1 MSLRMKTEKAKN
13 FLHDFHNVAENEIQ
27 ALRKNISRHFR
38 HVFEG
43 RDRKI
48 WRPENFTR
56 NPIFTLH
63 GYMQGEASLMDLED
77 FLDEKGFNV
86 DNTPYPFYRDL
97 RFVEDRLTQRIIRAH
112 EITGRRSDIIG
123 HSTGALIAVALACR
137 IPEHVDKVISIAIP
151 ESGSEFAIPVWF
163 LQSGRQLLPWNNY
176 VKKLLKV
183 PFPEEVN
190 LYVVHGNWDP
200 LVTHKFSFFPRGAKN
215 IHRVLVKSMGHL
227 SLIESEIFPLIYDI
241 LSGRFKGGDEVS
253 EYNPWQEKE
262 MDSAVCPA
270 DFKVASGG

>member
-1 MSLRMKTEKAKN
+1 MSLRMKTEKAKS
-13 FLHDFHNVAENEIQ
+13 FLHDFHNVAENEIR
-27 ALRKNISRHFR
+27 AFRKNVRRHFR

-56 NPIFTLH
+56 NSIFTLH
-63 GYMQGEASLMDLED
+63 GYMQGEAALMDLED

-97 RFVEDRLTQRIIRAH
+97 RFVEDRLAQRIIRTH
-112 EITGRRSDIIG
+112 EITGRRADIIG

-137 IPEHVDKVISIAIP
+137 IPDHVDKVISIAIP

-200 LVTHKFSFFPRGAKN
+200 LITHKFSFFPRGTKN
-215 IHRVLVKSMGHL
+215 IHRIRVKSVGHL

-241 LSGRFKGGDEVS
+241 LSGRFKGGDEVL

-262 MDSAVCPA
+262 MDPVVYPA
-270 DFKVASGG
+270 DFKAASSG

>member
-1 MSLRMKTEKAKN
+1 MSLKMKTEKIKG
-13 FLHDFHNVAENEIQ
+13 FVHDFQTVMGNEIR
-27 ALRKNISRHFR
+27 AGRKNLRRHLR

-63 GYMQGEASLMDLED
+63 GYLQGEAALMNLED

-112 EITGRRSDIIG
+112 EITGRRADIIG
-123 HSTGALIAVALACR
+123 HSTGAMIAVALAR
-137 IPEHVDKVISIAIP
+137 RVPEHVDKVISMAIP
-151 ESGSEFAIPVWF
+151 ENGSEFAIPVWF

-176 VKKLLKV
+176 VKKLVKGL
-183 PFPEEVN
+183 FPEEVN
-190 LYVVHGNWDP
+190 LFIIHGSCDP
-200 LVTHKFSFFPRGAKN
+200 LITHKFSLYPRGAKN
-215 IHRVLVKSMGHL
+215 IHRIMVKSLGHL
-227 SLIESEIFPLIYDI
+227 GLIEAEIFPLIYDI
-241 LSGRFKGGDEVS
+241 LSGRFKGGNEVF
-253 EYNPWQEKE
+253 EYDPWPERDGGPVTQRAGWE
-262 MDSAVCPA
+262 
-270 DFKVASGG
+270 VAGGG